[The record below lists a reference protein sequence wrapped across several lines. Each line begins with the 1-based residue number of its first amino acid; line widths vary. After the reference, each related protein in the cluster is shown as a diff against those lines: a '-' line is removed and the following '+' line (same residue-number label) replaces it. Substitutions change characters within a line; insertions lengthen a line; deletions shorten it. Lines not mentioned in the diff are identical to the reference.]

1 MKANITVVATKTLT
15 AGLVPSEDVAMRR
28 NDQIIGVKSNLE
40 DSTGCGRTVL
50 HLLILRLGVLEFSWG
65 IE

>member
-1 MKANITVVATKTLT
+1 
-15 AGLVPSEDVAMRR
+15 MRR